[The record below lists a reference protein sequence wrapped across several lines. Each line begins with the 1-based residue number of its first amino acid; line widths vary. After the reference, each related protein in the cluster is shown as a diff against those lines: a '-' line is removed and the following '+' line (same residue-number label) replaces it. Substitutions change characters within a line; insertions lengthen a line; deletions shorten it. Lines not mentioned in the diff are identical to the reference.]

1 MKKIKHAVKRE
12 HKEFVS
18 AVMRARQLFDWI
30 SKGQLY
36 VDGNYRG
43 VGNPERRDI
52 AQFLFLD
59 VASQW
64 EAFCTSVFELELK
77 RRYNV
82 QPNVALR
89 ITPPYAKRLG

>member
-1 MKKIKHAVKRE
+1 MDDK
-12 HKEFVS
+12 
-18 AVMRARQLFDWI
+18 
-30 SKGQLY
+30 
-36 VDGNYRG
+36 YRG
-43 VGNPERRDI
+43 VGNPEKRDI

-59 VASQW
+59 VASRW

-89 ITPPYAKRLG
+89 IMGDVGGRRYLRRSVCASEGAAVVM